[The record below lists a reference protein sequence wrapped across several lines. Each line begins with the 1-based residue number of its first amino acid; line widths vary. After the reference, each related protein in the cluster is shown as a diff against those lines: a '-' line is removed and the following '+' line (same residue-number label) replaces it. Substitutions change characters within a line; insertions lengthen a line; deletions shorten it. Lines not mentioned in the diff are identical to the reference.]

1 MTNRKNSRFVNNSS
15 NVIPYLHTQGKV
27 IVFATMAITV
37 ITCLAVYLF
46 ISPELWL
53 ALPIVISVALSV
65 VVQRRIN
72 SAFTVLNAID
82 ETLLSASSGSFYKRI
97 VKVAGMGELGHVAW
111 QLNDLL
117 DQIEAYFKEVNS
129 CFEYVARGSYERR
142 ALYKGLPGQ
151 MGKSLQSINYSI
163 DKMAEGMDLLAAN
176 GLNSELHHLNTTHL
190 IQNLKQNQQDLDRIT
205 QEIERVETIAAEN
218 GDAAKQSY
226 RDVELMTAKLTEINT
241 NISEVATVVQQLGE
255 DSQRVSSSLSIITD
269 IADQTSLLAL
279 NAAIEAA
286 RAGEQGKGFAVVA
299 DEVKALSNRTKQ
311 AAIEV
316 SDTITSFSSRVQDMV
331 VKAERSS
338 SSASEVTEQ
347 ANDFKEKFEA
357 FSESAELTKNY
368 ISNAKNR
375 TFGTLVKVDHVIF
388 KQNGYLALG
397 DSAGHDDEIQAVA
410 VDHQSCRLGK
420 WYYEGLGNQNFS
432 NTTAYSKIAEPHEM
446 VHKSVYSAVKLRDKN
461 WKADP
466 LIRDNIVGFMRVAE
480 ENSNRILIH
489 IDEMMDE
496 RSAV

>member
-1 MTNRKNSRFVNNSS
+1 MKYKKNSQYVNNSS
-15 NVIPYLHTQGKV
+15 NVIPYLHTQSKA
-27 IVFATMAITV
+27 IIFAIMAITV
-37 ITCLAVYLF
+37 ITCLSVYVF

-53 ALPIVISVALSV
+53 ALPVVLSIGLSFVA
-65 VVQRRIN
+65 QRRAN
-72 SAFTVLNAID
+72 SAFAVLNAID
-82 ETLLSASSGSFYKRI
+82 ETLVSASSGSFYKRI
-97 VKVAGMGELGHVAW
+97 VRVAGMGELGHVAW

-129 CFEYVARGSYERR
+129 CFEYVAKGSYERR

-151 MGKSLQSINYSI
+151 MGKSLQSINFSI

-205 QEIERVETIAAEN
+205 QEIERVETIATEN
-218 GDAAKQSY
+218 GEAAKQSHH
-226 RDVELMTAKLTEINT
+226 DVELMTAKLTEINS
-241 NISEVATVVQQLGE
+241 NISEVASVVQQLGE
-255 DSQRVSSSLSIITD
+255 DSQRVSSALSIITD

-316 SDTITSFSSRVQDMV
+316 SETIIGFSSRVQDMV
-331 VKAERSS
+331 VKAEVSS
-338 SSASEVTEQ
+338 SSASEVTVQ
-347 ANDFKEKFEA
+347 ANNFKEKFEA
-357 FSESAELTKNY
+357 FSESAELTKTY

-397 DSAGHDDEIQAVA
+397 DSSGHEDDITAVA
-410 VDHQSCRLGK
+410 VDHNSCRLGK
-420 WYYEGLGNQNFS
+420 WYYEGLGNKNFS
-432 NTTAYSKIAEPHEM
+432 NTSGYSKIAEPHEI
-446 VHKSVYSAVKLRDKN
+446 VHKSVYSAVKLRDQN
-461 WKADP
+461 WKTDP
-466 LIRDNIVGFMRVAE
+466 AIRDNIIGFMRAAE
-480 ENSNRILIH
+480 ESSNRILIH